1 MAIRERLRAL
11 ERRASSASGVHVVF
25 VLGGLPDDERSSPE
39 SEWDRGLDETQSDF
53 QARIHRL
60 AEERGR
66 TGVIVVGGGLPNSD
80 HELAEGEDFDGMP
93 A

>member
-1 MAIRERLRAL
+1 MALRDRIQAL
-11 ERRASSASGVHVVF
+11 ERRAAGASAVHIVF
-25 VLGGLPDDERSSPE
+25 VVGGLPDDERCPPE